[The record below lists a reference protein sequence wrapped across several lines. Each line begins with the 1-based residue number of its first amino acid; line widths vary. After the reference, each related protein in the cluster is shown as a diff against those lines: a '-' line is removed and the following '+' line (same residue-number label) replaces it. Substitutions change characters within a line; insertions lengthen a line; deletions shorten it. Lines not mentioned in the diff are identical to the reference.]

1 MVAFDS
7 NIEYLRSDKNTT
19 DALSRLP
26 VGEEKYKGEEI
37 TYFNCVLNFLA
48 ISKKILQVETSRDA
62 DLMKLFLFTPSVRLA
77 SRL

>member
-1 MVAFDS
+1 MVGFDS

-19 DALSRLP
+19 YALSRLP

-37 TYFNCVLNFLA
+37 TYFNFVHNFLA
-48 ISKKILQVETSRDA
+48 TSKKTLQVETSRDV
-62 DLMKLFLFTPSVRLA
+62 DLMKVFLFTPSVRLA